1 MAHCYVLGKSGVG
14 KSTFLENHALE
25 NEGGFA
31 FLDPHGD
38 SAEKLADTIDCIFW
52 EPSDT
57 AHIIGFNVLENVPEP
72 QRHLVAAQVVSSFKA
87 IWGDSWGPRLEWILY
102 NSVSLLLDNS
112 GSLLDIPKLLT
123 DNSFQSKCLRPLHRR
138 LIRNPTDHA
147 AAARRNFWLYEFDA
161 LPPRERA
168 AAIGPVLNK
177 VGQLAANPVLSG
189 ILRHNTID
197 ISRIMNRG
205 QRLVVNLSKGQL
217 GEEPSHLLGAL
228 LVAAFAQAA
237 EGRAVIPF
245 EERRPF
251 TLYVDEFQNFATDSF
266 SRALS
271 EARKYRLEL
280 VLAHQY
286 LGQLSD
292 TLRLAV
298 LGNVGRTICFRVGPE
313 DAEALAPIFGLH
325 VPTEMGHDSITSSS
339 CEFGLHSPRP
349 LIELPRFEAWERVDL
364 EIGDFKTAAPV
375 AGRGRLAAV
384 RRRTWSRYTVSTR
397 APFN

>member
-1 MAHCYVLGKSGVG
+1 MHSYIIGKSGVG

-57 AHIIGFNVLENVPEP
+57 EHVIGFNVLENVPEP

-102 NSVSLLLDNS
+102 NSVSLLLDNN

-123 DNSFQSKCLRPLHRR
+123 DSGYLSKCLRPLHKR
-138 LIRNPTDHA
+138 LIKNPTDHA
-147 AAARRNFWLYEFDA
+147 AGARRNFWLYEFDA
-161 LPPRERA
+161 LQPRERA
-168 AAIGPVLNK
+168 AAISPVLNK

-228 LVAAFAQAA
+228 LVSAFAQAA
-237 EGRAVIPF
+237 EGRANIPF
-245 EERRPF
+245 AERRPF
-251 TLYVDEFQNFATDSF
+251 TLYVDEFQNFATNNF
-266 SRALS
+266 SRILS
-271 EARKYRLEL
+271 EARKYRLDL
-280 VLAHQY
+280 VLAHQF
-286 LGQLSD
+286 LGQLPD
-292 TLRLAV
+292 LLRQAV
-298 LGNVGRTICFRVGPE
+298 FGNVGRFISFKIGSE
-313 DAEALAPIFGLH
+313 DAPVIARELGFPATA
-325 VPTEMGHDSITSSS
+325 E
-339 CEFGLHSPRP
+339 E
-349 LIELPRFEAWERVDL
+349 LIDLNRFEAWERSTS
-364 EIGDFKTAAPV
+364 IMPKQFKTAAPI

-384 RRRTWSRYTVSTR
+384 RRRTWSRYTTATR
-397 APFN
+397 LSKRSY